1 MNTLKKNYSKPL
13 LFLLAVFML
22 NALWSEA
29 KDEATSI
36 HNSQMS
42 VSVATQGGFYEIA
55 SGTSEKPVL
64 KAVVAAQIDHH
75 WIKSSDYPR
84 SESTQSAFSNELGQ
98 GQQLVTTYTGLV
110 GKPSLVCVLRL
121 YDKPPVGD
129 LEVRVQNSTAKL
141 VSVQAIRVVDAMG
154 SPRIDLGGPEAAE
167 RVMSGAYDEGQC
179 PISDLGEKNPYEYYI
194 PTAERNG
201 DAYIG
206 VNQQLIYNRQS
217 GQSLFFGFLSTR
229 VWSNLLSLGISRT
242 TSGEVHV
249 ASYTVDSN
257 GTTEIL
263 KFGGLKDAAPEDQI
277 ELSLPVSSGKEL
289 ASELVLFAT
298 GPDYHAQLDAYG
310 EAVRVLRHARVTSKA
325 SRGWWS
331 WTAYYGG
338 ITDGLALTNAQWLAE
353 HLKSFGY
360 DYFFIDEGYE
370 YARGEYTTTNANQF
384 PEGMRPLARRVSNL
398 GLTLGMWASPFQV
411 STHSWVYEHHKEWL
425 VHNAAG
431 KAIQITPRAEEPL
444 YALDTTHPGAQEYL
458 RQTYR
463 TMARE
468 WGVRFI
474 KLDFMDTATI
484 EGYHYQPNTT
494 AMQAQRIGLE
504 VIRKAVGEDVL
515 LDKDGSPML
524 NPVGIVDVG
533 RISEDS
539 AAYFPVSISVAN
551 GFAQRYYMNRN
562 FFVADPDAFNIS
574 DQPSRRYNATF
585 TSTTGPTVD
594 EAEVAIVLSALVG
607 GMFEIGDDL
616 TLLGREPERLAL
628 LENRDLLQMVD
639 LSRAAVPVDLMSYS
653 KEDGQASIFV
663 LHEDRRQTMLA
674 VFNWTDA
681 PRSHSLRLDAFQLPP
696 GDDFA
701 ATDVLHWDR
710 PVTVRNGVLE
720 LVAQPAHSVRLIKLV
735 DTAVTPAAPS
745 ITISVPSSAEA
756 GKPVRMSAS
765 VDVNEVPALT
775 YHWQFG
781 DGTSAVGAEVTHTYT
796 LAGTYSIHLSAE
808 GMDGIPAGGAASLR
822 VTGVVDVNLY
832 TKENRRFLDSEAP

>member
-1 MNTLKKNYSKPL
+1 MNTVKKNFGRPL

-22 NALWSEA
+22 SVLWSEA

-36 HNSQMS
+36 HNNQMS
-42 VSVATQGGFYEIA
+42 VSVAPQGGFYEIA
-55 SGTSEKPVL
+55 SAASEKLVL
-64 KAVVAAQIDHH
+64 KAVVAAKIDHY
-75 WIKSSDYPR
+75 WVKSSDYPH
-84 SESTQSAFSNELGQ
+84 SESTQSAFSNQLGK

-121 YDKPPVGD
+121 YDEPPVGD
-129 LEVRVQNSTAKL
+129 IEVRVQNSTAKP
-141 VSVQAIRVVDAMG
+141 VSVQAIRVVDAIG
-154 SPRIDLGGPEAAE
+154 SPRIDLGGPEGAE
-167 RVMSGAYDEGQC
+167 RVMSGGYDEGQC

-217 GQSLFFGFLSTR
+217 RQSLFFGFLTTR
-229 VWSNLLSLGISRT
+229 LWSNLLSLGISRT

-298 GPDYHAQLDAYG
+298 GPDYHAQLDAYS
-310 EAVRVLRHARVTSKA
+310 EAVRVLKHARVTSKA

-353 HLKSFGY
+353 HLKRFGY

-398 GLTLGMWASPFQV
+398 GLTLGMWTSPFQV
-411 STHSWVYEHHKEWL
+411 STRSWVYEHHKDWL

-431 KAIQITPRAEEPL
+431 KPIQITPRVDEPL

-458 RQTYR
+458 LQTYR

-504 VIRKAVGEDVL
+504 LIRKAVGEEVL

-533 RISEDS
+533 RISED
-539 AAYFPVSISVAN
+539 AAAFFPTSKAVAN

-574 DQPSRRYNATF
+574 DQLSRRPDLSAAP
-585 TSTTGPTVD
+585 GPTPD

-616 TLLGREPERLAL
+616 TLLGREPGRLAL

-639 LSRAAVPVDLMSYS
+639 LSRAAVPVDLMDYS
-653 KEDGQASIFV
+653 KEDEEASIFV

-681 PRSHSLRLDAFQLPP
+681 PRSHSLRLDALQLPP

-710 PVTVRNGVLE
+710 RVTVKNGVLE
-720 LVAQPAHSVRLIKLV
+720 LVGQPAHSVRLIKLV
-735 DTAVTPAAPS
+735 DTAVPPAPPS
-745 ITISVPSSAEA
+745 ITINVPSSAEA
-756 GKPVRMSAS
+756 GKPVRMSVSAG
-765 VDVNEVPALT
+765 VNGIPALA
-775 YHWQFG
+775 YRWQFG

-796 LAGTYSIHLSAE
+796 LAGIYSIQLRVE

-832 TKENRRFLDSEAP
+832 TKENRRYLDSDAP